1 MAMPQFVVDCSL
13 RHAALLKKFNIALSL
28 PILYDEIYSF
38 FSCLGF
44 LKRIHKIDP
53 MDNQSLKAFVT
64 VAERGSFSLAAE
76 QLHLTQS
83 AVSKRISSLE
93 HQTGKKL
100 FDRIARQVSLTE
112 AGQALLPRAQHIL
125 QEYAAAV
132 QAINDLSGVANGTL
146 HLAISHH
153 LGLHRL
159 PPTLKAFAR
168 KYPEVHLNIEF
179 MDSEKAYEQVL
190 QGKSE
195 VAVITL
201 ALEKHP
207 NIFKRKIWH
216 DPLQFICAPDHAL
229 AKIDKPSL
237 EDLAQY
243 PVILPGINTYTGRII
258 QNLFESQGIPLK
270 APMSTNYLETISTMV
285 EIGLGWSM
293 LPETLIKQLHV
304 MPSDHRQIS
313 RELGYIHHTKRSLS
327 NAAMA
332 FIKMLEQ
339 S

>member
-1 MAMPQFVVDCSL
+1 
-13 RHAALLKKFNIALSL
+13 
-28 PILYDEIYSF
+28 
-38 FSCLGF
+38 
-44 LKRIHKIDP
+44 

-64 VAERGSFSLAAE
+64 VARYGSFSQAAE

-83 AVSKRISSLE
+83 AVSKRIASLE

-100 FDRIARQVSLTE
+100 FDRIARQVTLTE
-112 AGQALLPRAQHIL
+112 AGNALLPRAQHIL

-132 QAINDLSGVANGTL
+132 QAINDLSGDTKGLL

-159 PPTLKAFAR
+159 PPILKAFAR
-168 KYPEVHLNIEF
+168 QYPEVHLNIEF

-201 ALEKHP
+201 ALEQHP
-207 NIFKRKIWH
+207 NIYSRKIWH

-229 AKIDKPSL
+229 AEIEQPSL
-237 EDLAQY
+237 NDLAQY

-258 QNLFESQGIPLK
+258 QNLFESQGVPLK

-293 LPETLIKQLHV
+293 LPETLIKNLHV
-304 MPSDHRQIS
+304 MPSEHNLVA

-327 NAAMA
+327 NAAVA

-339 S
+339 P